1 MRWLQSGKVPI
12 VIQKNQNITNQKKRP
27 AIFIDVNYN
36 LEVEKLD
43 EADKHE
49 GQGDEQCGSNVQ
61 DEHVG
66 LGSLFKAS

>member
-1 MRWLQSGKVPI
+1 MTSKWKGTYCHPKKSKPY
-12 VIQKNQNITNQKKRP
+12 NSEKRP

-36 LEVEKLD
+36 LEVEELD